1 MKKNNYL
8 LTILFGLVLSSCC
21 TDEPAFN
28 VEESKT
34 TIKKDMISVQGFNL
48 QKDLSKKITTGLG
61 GGNVTTSEFLD
72 IIDTWLRY
80 ESEESR
86 TTDVYV
92 DMSGGVNYGY
102 ESTQEYIEEIALTL
116 ENDANYFE
124 VGDELGPSSL
134 TDFRDAYVYYSDVRN
149 FNNVNSRLSLALE
162 KCVNQN
168 DRVSIFITDFL
179 LDNGKDEKVRPLK
192 MYSNINYPIT
202 ENGIPWAIEEFGDY
216 FSKNNILEI
225 VAVEYDHPS
234 GTYGCP
240 GPSKNCS
247 KYLYYMFFTPRH
259 LVGTNSAVNDIIKSM
274 KKFDRTKYIKIDPLS
289 FGFEKNEIT
298 GVGDVDDYKY
308 ESVAMQQPKTYDNFK
323 VEFIPFNINMFR
335 AFLNDESGIEIF
347 EDVKIIDNLTLKDR
361 KNLDFCPYSLEVEA
375 TFYDVTDFFY
385 QINSINKDRLPEYGM
400 SFDANDY
407 PGNLIDEN
415 QNPLSSPRSI
425 QEKDLFSFD
434 NENYSVTLNK
444 LALNN
449 SAYFGGEMNHGKL
462 YLCDIEISSTQFD
475 DYNNDFLK
483 WTFYN
488 RDGYLENYGLIGSI
502 NRALKQNKIKYN
514 NKILYSYLIALNDNK
529 N

>member
-1 MKKNNYL
+1 MKKNYYL
-8 LTILFGLVLSSCC
+8 LTILIGLVLSSCVPDG
-21 TDEPAFN
+21 TAFD
-28 VEESKT
+28 VEKSKKIT
-34 TIKKDMISVQGFNL
+34 KQDMILVQGFNL
-48 QKDLSKKITTGLG
+48 QEDLSKQITTGLG
-61 GGNVTTSEFLD
+61 EGNVTTSEFLD
-72 IIDTWLRY
+72 VIDTWQRY
-80 ESEESR
+80 ESKESR

-124 VGDELGPSSL
+124 VGDKLGPSKL
-134 TDFRDAYVYYSDVRN
+134 TDYTDAYIYYSDIKN
-149 FNNVNSRLSLALE
+149 FTNMNSRLSLALE

-179 LDNGKDEKVRPLK
+179 LDNGKNEKVKPLK
-192 MYSNINYPIT
+192 MYSDITYPIT
-202 ENGIPWAIEEFGDY
+202 ENGIAWAVDELGTY
-216 FSKNNILEI
+216 FLNNNILEI
-225 VAVEYDHPS
+225 VAVEYDHPN

-240 GPSKNCS
+240 GQSKDCS

-259 LVGTNSAVNDIIKSM
+259 LVGTNSAVSDIIKSM

-298 GVGDVDDYKY
+298 GVGDINDYTY
-308 ESVAMQQPKTYDNFK
+308 SSVAMQQPKTYDNFK

-335 AFLNDESGIEIF
+335 TSLNESGIEIF
-347 EDVKIIDNLTLKDR
+347 EDVKIIDNLTLIDR
-361 KNLDFCPYSLEVEA
+361 KKIKLCPYSLEVEA
-375 TFYDVTDFFY
+375 TFYDVTNFFY
-385 QINSINKDRLPEYGM
+385 QINSINKDNLAAYGM

-415 QNPLSSPRSI
+415 KIPLDNPRST
-425 QEKDLFSFD
+425 QEKGLFSFD
-434 NENYSVTLNK
+434 NENYSITLNK

-462 YLCDIEISSTQFD
+462 YLCDIKISSTEFD
-475 DYNNDFLK
+475 EYNDDFLK

-488 RDGYLENYGLIGSI
+488 KSGYLENHGLIGSI
-502 NRALKQNKIKYN
+502 NRALNKNKSKYN